1 MIDLV
6 SLLFIYLGIGLGCR
20 MANFS
25 SLNMI
30 PDLKQVKTIV
40 FKTSKDDRKIL
51 KSQNVE
57 LEANHFFGAQVGTAV
72 NFFAMLNKV

>member
-1 MIDLV
+1 
-6 SLLFIYLGIGLGCR
+6 

-72 NFFAMLNKV
+72 NFFAMLNKF